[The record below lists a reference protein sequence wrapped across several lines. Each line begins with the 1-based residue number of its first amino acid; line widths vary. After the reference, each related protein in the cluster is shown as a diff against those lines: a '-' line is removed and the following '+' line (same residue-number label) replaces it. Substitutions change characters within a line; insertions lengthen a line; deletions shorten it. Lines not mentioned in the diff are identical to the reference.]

1 MSDPLETE
9 EEVNRLHNEKMA
21 RRKAA
26 RDRMLATKTE
36 ERGLLIVHTGTGKGK
51 STAAFGMVLRCL
63 GHGMRV
69 GIVQFVKGVW
79 GTGERVA
86 LERFGDLVTCR
97 AMGEGFTW
105 DTQDRAR
112 DIAAARAAWELAKA
126 MIADP
131 SYRLVLLD
139 ELNIVLRY
147 DYLPLDEVVAALKA
161 KPRDLHIVVTGR
173 NAKPEL
179 IEAADLVTE
188 MTLVKHPFR
197 SRRQSPTGHRVLT
210 RSGADAAGHRL
221 GCRQV
226 AAADRD
232 GARLHPARAQG
243 AAVQAAEHVEQ
254 RRGDRRW
261 RRDRPGAGVAGAR
274 LRRRALDRHEPGAA
288 EAAIGERRAD
298 RARWP
303 GLGQRLGRRV
313 SPAGAEPAAIGRSPR
328 SRGSPRRPI
337 SSSSREPAAR
347 PKSICARV
355 TSPIWALPKR
365 RTCRSC

>member
-1 MSDPLETE
+1 MGGAVSDPLQTE

-36 ERGLLIVHTGTGKGK
+36 EHGLLIVHTGTGKGK

-63 GHGMRV
+63 GHDMRV

-112 DIAAARAAWELAKA
+112 DIAAARNAWEVAKA

-139 ELNIVLRY
+139 EINIVLRY
-147 DYLPLDEVVAALKA
+147 DYLPLAEVVAALRA
-161 KPRDLHIVVTGR
+161 KPRNLHIVVTGR
-173 NAKPEL
+173 NAKSEL
-179 IEAADLVTE
+179 IAAADLVTE

-197 SRRQSPTGHRVLT
+197 SGVK
-210 RSGADAAGHRL
+210 
-221 GCRQV
+221 
-226 AAADRD
+226 
-232 GARLHPARAQG
+232 AQQG
-243 AAVQAAEHVEQ
+243 IEF
-254 RRGDRRW
+254 
-261 RRDRPGAGVAGAR
+261 
-274 LRRRALDRHEPGAA
+274 
-288 EAAIGERRAD
+288 
-298 RARWP
+298 
-303 GLGQRLGRRV
+303 
-313 SPAGAEPAAIGRSPR
+313 
-328 SRGSPRRPI
+328 
-337 SSSSREPAAR
+337 
-347 PKSICARV
+347 
-355 TSPIWALPKR
+355 
-365 RTCRSC
+365 